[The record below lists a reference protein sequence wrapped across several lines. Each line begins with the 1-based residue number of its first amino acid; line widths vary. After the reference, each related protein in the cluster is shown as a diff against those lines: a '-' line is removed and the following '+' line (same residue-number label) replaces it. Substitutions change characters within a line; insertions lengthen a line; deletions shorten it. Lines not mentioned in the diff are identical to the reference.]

1 MIKQITGGEKQRLA
15 LGRLWFEHSD
25 IVVLDEATSAMD
37 NLTEGIVMKKV
48 LEQVNHVTMIVIAHR
63 LASISEFDRIFVFKD
78 GKIVGNGAFEE
89 LVANNH
95 YFYELYN
102 KEKTGTSCLGGN

>member
-1 MIKQITGGEKQRLA
+1 
-15 LGRLWFEHSD
+15 
-25 IVVLDEATSAMD
+25 
-37 NLTEGIVMKKV
+37 
-48 LEQVNHVTMIVIAHR
+48 MIVIAHR

-89 LVANNH
+89 LLANNH

-102 KEKTGTSCLGGN
+102 KEKTGTSCLEEINYEPKKIEMDKRTSGI